1 MFRIL
6 TLNNISSKGLNRF
19 DREHYHVGDDLSHPE
34 AIICRSYDLHDYAIP
49 ESVQIVGRAGAGV
62 NNIPV
67 NKLTEQGIPVL
78 NTPGANANAV
88 KELVI
93 TGLLLA
99 SRNICEAWDFSRRL
113 EGNEESMSQQVE
125 KNKKQFSGFELP
137 GKIISVIGLGNIG
150 VQVANAAL
158 ALGMTVIG
166 YDPSI
171 TVRNA
176 WELSS
181 EVKRADTLEE
191 ALMIGDFITLH
202 VPLIPETTDL
212 INLKRLY
219 LMRKNSVLLN
229 FAREGIVNNGDLLTA
244 LNEGRIHKYICDF
257 PHPDFLKHPKIVCL
271 PHLGAS
277 TAEAEENC
285 AVMVA
290 DQVRAFL
297 ENGEIINSVN
307 FPTVKMPHSDGYRLA
322 IVNANVPK
330 MVAQISTILSEKN
343 FNIIDMINKSR
354 DQIAYTLIDSD
365 QPIENDVVQKLKSI
379 PGIIRVRVLP
389 AKLASQKG
397 S

>member
-6 TLNNISSKGLNRF
+6 TLNNISPKGLNRF
-19 DREHYHVGDDLSHPE
+19 DREHFHVGDDLQDPD
-34 AIICRSYDLHDYAIP
+34 AIICRSYDLHHYEIP

-67 NKLTEQGIPVL
+67 SKLTELGIPVL

-99 SRNICEAWDFSRRL
+99 SRNICDAWDFSRRL
-113 EGNEESMSQQVE
+113 EGDEETINKVVE

-137 GKIISVIGLGNIG
+137 GKIISVVGLGHIG
-150 VQVANAAL
+150 VQVANAAV

-166 YDPSI
+166 FDPSI

-191 ALMIGDFITLH
+191 ALMIADFVTLH
-202 VPLIPETTDL
+202 VPLIPETMDL

-219 LMRKNSVLLN
+219 LMQKNSILLN
-229 FAREGIVNNGDLLTA
+229 FAREGIVNNEDLLLA

-257 PHPDFLKHPKIVCL
+257 PHPHFLKNPKIVCL

-277 TAEAEENC
+277 TSEAEENC
-285 AVMVA
+285 AIMVA
-290 DQVRAFL
+290 DQVQAFL
-297 ENGEIINSVN
+297 QEGHIVNSVN
-307 FPTVKMPHSDGYRLA
+307 FPPVKMPRTGGYRLA

-330 MVAQISTILSEKN
+330 MVAQISTILSEQN
-343 FNIIDMINKSR
+343 LNIADMINKSK

-365 QPIENDVVQKLKSI
+365 QPISEELISKLKVI
-379 PGIIRVRVLP
+379 NGVIRVRALP
-389 AKLASQKG
+389 AIPALQTG

>member
-6 TLNNISSKGLNRF
+6 TLNNISPKGLNRF
-19 DREHYHVGDDLSHPE
+19 DRELYQIGEEVSKPD
-34 AIICRSYDLHDYAIP
+34 AIICRSFDLHDYAIP
-49 ESVQIVGRAGAGV
+49 ESVEIIGRAGAGV

-67 NKLTEQGIPVL
+67 AKLTAEGVPVL

-99 SRNICEAWDFSRRL
+99 SRNICDAWDFSRRL
-113 EGNEESMSQQVE
+113 KGDEETMNKTVE

-137 GKIISVIGLGNIG
+137 GKILSVIGLGAIG
-150 VQVANAAL
+150 VQVANAAV

-181 EVKRADTLEE
+181 EVKNADSLEE
-191 ALMIGDFITLH
+191 ALMIGDFVTLH
-202 VPLIPETTDL
+202 VPLIPATTDL
-212 INLKRLY
+212 INLKRLH
-219 LMRKNSVLLN
+219 LMRKNAVLLN
-229 FAREGIVNNGDLLTA
+229 FAREGIVNNTDLLQA
-244 LNEGRIHKYICDF
+244 LSEGRIHKYICDF
-257 PHPDFLKHPKIVCL
+257 PHPHFLNHPKIVCL

-285 AVMVA
+285 AVMIA
-290 DQVRAFL
+290 DQIQAFL
-297 ENGEIINSVN
+297 EEGHIVNSVN
-307 FPTVKMPHSDGYRLA
+307 FPAVKMPRTGGYRLT

-330 MVAQISTILSEKN
+330 MLAQISTLLSEQN
-343 FNIIDMINKSR
+343 LNIADMINKSR

-365 QPIENDVVQKLKSI
+365 QPIDENLIAKLRAI
-379 PGIIRVRVLP
+379 NGVIRVRALP
-389 AKLASQKG
+389 ATPALQKEL
-397 S
+397 